1 MTKCHLGILFVILG
15 LLLAAVSLA
24 ADALGIGNGAGLGWK
39 QILGTVVGVLIALG
53 GIWWG
58 WGNIG
63 TKKKTTFNN
72 KEDQEH
78 LMIGKSYG
86 S

>member
-1 MTKCHLGILFVILG
+1 MESSMTKCHLGILFIILG

-58 WGNIG
+58 WGNTG
-63 TKKKTTFNN
+63 TKKN
-72 KEDQEH
+72 
-78 LMIGKSYG
+78 
-86 S
+86 